1 MRLVQA
7 FEAVFLFGFRFARP
21 TRERRG
27 RYAGFFPGMNPAS
40 ARLTVTQTSC
50 RITIFT
56 RQTRNTYTTP
66 IPLEAHRGSHI
77 ITSGL
82 ACNTVKHETAVVA
95 SFIVFVTHRRI
106 VPRDARPSA
115 RDPRRRR
122 RSGCSAYNRDALRL
136 RPATSRAIR
145 IFTRFSPDSTCCMLV
160 GQSGRHQ
167 STRLAASFAPLR
179 VRGPAESPAPA
190 GGGGGRGAWDTY
202 RDTTGTSTAVLWL
215 HLSLSTSR
223 HSSALTY
230 MVQGSTQSSYH
241 SHTCGTLTA
250 QHSDGT
256 QHSHRHHAHAHGTTQ
271 GERMGGESARCRR
284 VTREG
289 AWPAAAVA
297 PPGASTP
304 LDAP

>member
-1 MRLVQA
+1 MRS
-7 FEAVFLFGFRFARP
+7 
-21 TRERRG
+21 
-27 RYAGFFPGMNPAS
+27 AS
-40 ARLTVTQTSC
+40 
-50 RITIFT
+50 
-56 RQTRNTYTTP
+56 P
-66 IPLEAHRGSHI
+66 
-77 ITSGL
+77 
-82 ACNTVKHETAVVA
+82 
-95 SFIVFVTHRRI
+95 
-106 VPRDARPSA
+106 
-115 RDPRRRR
+115 
-122 RSGCSAYNRDALRL
+122 L
-136 RPATSRAIR
+136 RPATSGARSES
-145 IFTRFSPDSTCCMLV
+145 SPDSLQTPHAACCGAV
-160 GQSGRHQ
+160 GQTPEHQ
-167 STRLAASFAPLR
+167 TPPRSHLRAAWTGA
-179 VRGPAESPAPA
+179 RGESPAPA

-223 HSSALTY
+223 RSSALTY
-230 MVQGSTQSSYH
+230 MVQGSTHYH
-241 SHTCGTLTA
+241 SHTWGTLTA

>member
-27 RYAGFFPGMNPAS
+27 RYAGFFPGYPAS

-145 IFTRFSPDSTCCMLV
+145 IFTRFSPDSTCCMLW
-160 GQSGRHQ
+160 GSRAD
-167 STRLAASFAPLR
+167 TRAPDSASFAP
-179 VRGPAESPAPA
+179 ASAWT
-190 GGGGGRGAWDTY
+190 GGV
-202 RDTTGTSTAVLWL
+202 TGTGRRGRRPR
-215 HLSLSTSR
+215 SLGHIPR
-223 HSSALTY
+223 YDRDVHSSPLAPPLALHEPTFIR
-230 MVQGSTQSSYH
+230 
-241 SHTCGTLTA
+241 
-250 QHSDGT
+250 SDV
-256 QHSHRHHAHAHGTTQ
+256 HGT
-271 GERMGGESARCRR
+271 R
-284 VTREG
+284 
-289 AWPAAAVA
+289 
-297 PPGASTP
+297 
-304 LDAP
+304 